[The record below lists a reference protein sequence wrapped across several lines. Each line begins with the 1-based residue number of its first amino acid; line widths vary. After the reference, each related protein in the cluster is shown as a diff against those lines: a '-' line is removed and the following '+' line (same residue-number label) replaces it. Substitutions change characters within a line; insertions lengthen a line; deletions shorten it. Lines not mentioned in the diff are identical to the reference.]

1 MVKYEQLLNR
11 TRIVFGIIGSIT
23 LLLLIIKG
31 VNLLIFNH
39 INFICIGSIIIICTL
54 ICWLTTIFINK
65 ASNKK
70 S

>member
-1 MVKYEQLLNR
+1 MGDLLKQVR
-11 TRIVFGIIGSIT
+11 VVFGIIGLIT

-31 VNLLIFNH
+31 ANLLLFNH
-39 INFICIGSIIIICTL
+39 INFTCTGTIIIICIL